1 MPLKGAG
8 GGGAES
14 PLGPANKNLLL
25 EIFMLAF
32 QLLDLLTE
40 PAGGE
45 GMGLTGDQLRRL
57 H

>member
-1 MPLKGAG
+1 
-8 GGGAES
+8 
-14 PLGPANKNLLL
+14 
-25 EIFMLAF
+25 MLAF

-45 GMGLTGDQLRRL
+45 GVGLTGDQLRRL